1 MNTKYDSESALDV
14 ETFPKAF
21 DWYLRAVRQPRTQI
35 ARILHCSVDTLN
47 KWRTGEKLPTGEQLE
62 KLKRLMGVKHADELN
77 IPLPKS
83 WQTALLD
90 GLSIEEWR
98 KRALVAEMRLRKLQK
113 ETMKEQ
119 EAE

>member
-21 DWYLRAVRQPRTQI
+21 DWYLRAIRQPRAQI

-62 KLKRLMGVKHADELN
+62 KLKRLIGVKHADELN

-98 KRALVAEMRLRKLQK
+98 KRALVAEMRLERLIKK
-113 ETMKEQ
+113 MGDN
-119 EAE
+119 